1 MYDKIYYFIIH
12 GYIVQYVEY
21 NNLLFEYRKKIKRR
35 KREKKIR
42 MEIERERDMKDETNK
57 FFIITILLYFS

>member
-21 NNLLFEYRKKIKRR
+21 NNLLFEYRKKDK
-35 KREKKIR
+35 E
-42 MEIERERDMKDETNK
+42 EEEREEDKDGDRERQR
-57 FFIITILLYFS
+57 YER